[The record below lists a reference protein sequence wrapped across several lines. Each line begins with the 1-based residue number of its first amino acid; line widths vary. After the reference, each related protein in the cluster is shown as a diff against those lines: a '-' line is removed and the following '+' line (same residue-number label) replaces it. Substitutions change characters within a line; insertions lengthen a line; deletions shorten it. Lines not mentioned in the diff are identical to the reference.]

1 MHHGKHVRRLN
12 RTSAHRKA
20 MFRNMVSALIKHERI
35 ETTLPKAKEL
45 KKIADQMITLG
56 KKGDVNAKRSAMAYL
71 RVKTFITIKSHF
83 HGCDTDPFIT

>member
-1 MHHGKHVRRLN
+1 
-12 RTSAHRKA
+12 

-45 KKIADQMITLG
+45 KKIADKMITLG

-71 RVKTFITIKSHF
+71 RVSITLQKHLVFPIL
-83 HGCDTDPFIT
+83 